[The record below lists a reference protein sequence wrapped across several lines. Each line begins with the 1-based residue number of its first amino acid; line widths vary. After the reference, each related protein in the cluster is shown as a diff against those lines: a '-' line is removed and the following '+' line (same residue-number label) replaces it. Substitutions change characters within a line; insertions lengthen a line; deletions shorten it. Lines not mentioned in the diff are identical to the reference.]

1 MKPTARA
8 MLAAGV
14 FSRFPKPDFG
24 FALHA
29 HGGFAYD
36 TVLYNIGAGSST
48 ADGLEIRFRGR
59 GGHGAVPHATID
71 PVMMAARFV
80 VDVQSV
86 VSREK
91 DPTEFGV
98 VSFGTIQGGSAANV
112 IPDDVVLTGTI
123 RTYKP
128 EVRVKL
134 IEGIERTA
142 KAVAAMS
149 NAPEPEIRITVGLK
163 AVINDPAV
171 VATAEKVLKTA
182 FGDKFRPIPPVMP
195 SEDYSEFINA
205 GVPSM
210 FFRIGVY
217 EPERVAAAREGD
229 GQPLPGNHS
238 PLFAPVPKP
247 TIQTG
252 VVAMTLAVL
261 SVFDQRA
268 KK

>member
-1 MKPTARA
+1 MGARA
-8 MLAAGV
+8 MLAAGL

-29 HGGFAYD
+29 NGGFAYD
-36 TVLYNIGAGSST
+36 TVLYNIGAGSSS

-59 GGHGAVPHATID
+59 GGHGAAPQATID

-112 IPDDVVLTGTI
+112 IPDDVALTGTI

-128 EVRVKL
+128 DVRVKL
-134 IEGIERTA
+134 IAGIERTA

-149 NAPEPEIRITVGLK
+149 NAPEPEIKITAGIK
-163 AVINDPAV
+163 AVINDPAL

-182 FGDKFRPIPPVMP
+182 FGDRFRPIPPVMP

-217 EPERVAAAREGD
+217 EPERVAAAREAD
-229 GQPLPGNHS
+229 GQQLPGNHS
-238 PLFAPVPKP
+238 PMFAPVPKP

-268 KK
+268 KE